1 MGANATPLP
10 LFFSDVNILSSMD
23 CIAFCFKYA
32 NYSGKKI
39 KLHPFLYVFT
49 EKRHFFLSIISI

>member
-1 MGANATPLP
+1 MRKSYGCKRDPSTAL
-10 LFFSDVNILSSMD
+10 L
-23 CIAFCFKYA
+23 YA